1 MSQMTPIQ
9 PLLSIVVPCFNE
21 EQVLPTTAQLLLAV
35 LEDLKMKTK
44 ISPESFIYFIDDGSG
59 DATWKIIEELHDSNP
74 AVKGLKLA
82 HNAGHQHAL
91 LAGML
96 SLRGKIDCTI
106 SADADLQDDIS
117 AIEGMIDEYCKGCDI
132 VYGIRKEREHDTLL
146 KKTSALAFYRLM
158 KLMGIDIVYNHAD
171 FRLISRRALETLSE
185 FREVN
190 LFLRGIIPL
199 LGFRTAQIYY
209 NRLERSAGVSKYNLR
224 KMLSLAFDGITSFS
238 VVPLRIISV
247 LGLFFSCLSLS
258 LGVWVFVS
266 YLLGRTVPGWAS
278 TVLPIYVIGGI
289 QLLSIGLIGE
299 YLGKIFKE
307 VKARPRYIIEQEL
320 F

>member
-1 MSQMTPIQ
+1 
-9 PLLSIVVPCFNE
+9 
-21 EQVLPTTAQLLLAV
+21 
-35 LEDLKMKTK
+35 MKTK

>member
-1 MSQMTPIQ
+1 
-9 PLLSIVVPCFNE
+9 
-21 EQVLPTTAQLLLAV
+21 
-35 LEDLKMKTK
+35 MKTK

-146 KKTSALAFYRLM
+146 KIM
-158 KLMGIDIVYNHAD
+158 
-171 FRLISRRALETLSE
+171 
-185 FREVN
+185 
-190 LFLRGIIPL
+190 
-199 LGFRTAQIYY
+199 QI
-209 NRLERSAGVSKYNLR
+209 
-224 KMLSLAFDGITSFS
+224 
-238 VVPLRIISV
+238 
-247 LGLFFSCLSLS
+247 
-258 LGVWVFVS
+258 FV
-266 YLLGRTVPGWAS
+266 
-278 TVLPIYVIGGI
+278 
-289 QLLSIGLIGE
+289 
-299 YLGKIFKE
+299 
-307 VKARPRYIIEQEL
+307 
-320 F
+320 

>member
-21 EQVLPTTAQLLLAV
+21 EQVLPSTAQLLLAV

>member
-106 SADADLQDDIS
+106 SDDADLQDDIS

>member
-1 MSQMTPIQ
+1 MTPIQ

-158 KLMGIDIVYNHAD
+158 KLMGIDVVYNHAD
-171 FRLISRRALETLSE
+171 FRLISRRALDTLSE

>member
-1 MSQMTPIQ
+1 MTPIQ

-224 KMLSLAFDGITSFS
+224 KMLSLAFAGITSFS

>member
-1 MSQMTPIQ
+1 MTPIQ